1 MISLS
6 DLLLDA
12 LTEVFNVGAGQAA
25 ASLSEIV
32 GDEVLLSVPLIQFF
46 DRADVNPDML
56 SLKGGRLGAVRQK
69 FGGPFSLDAT
79 LLFRE
84 EKALE
89 IVQEMLGSQVSVED
103 LVDFEH
109 EAMCELGNVI
119 LNACMSAIA
128 DMLSIELSSTLPEYS
143 VGGAETVI
151 SKLMSDESQPLVLVL
166 HIDMTIKKR
175 DTQGYLVFL
184 LSSNS
189 LEGLVVALDA
199 FLSRI

>member
-1 MISLS
+1 MTLTE
-6 DLLLDA
+6 LQLDA

-32 GDEVLLSVPLIQFF
+32 GDEVLLSVPRIQFY
-46 DRADVNPDML
+46 DRSEVNADIL
-56 SLKGGRLGAVRQK
+56 SLTGGRLGAVRQN

-119 LNACMSAIA
+119 LNACLSAIA
-128 DMLSIELSSTLPEYS
+128 DMLSIDLSSTLPEYS
-143 VGGAETVI
+143 VDGADTVI
-151 SKLMSDESQPLVLVL
+151 GKLMSDETQPVVLVL
-166 HIDMTIKKR
+166 HIDLTIEKR
-175 DTQGYLVFL
+175 DTRGYLVFL
-184 LSSNS
+184 LSASS
-189 LEGLVVALDA
+189 LEGLVSALDA

>member
-1 MISLS
+1 MITLS
-6 DLLLDA
+6 ELQMDA
-12 LTEVFNVGAGQAA
+12 LTELFNVGAGQAA

-32 GDEVLLSVPLIQFF
+32 GDEVLLSVPRIKFY
-46 DRADVNPDML
+46 DRSEVNAKVLALD
-56 SLKGGRLGAVRQK
+56 GARQGAVRQQ

-84 EKALE
+84 ERALE

-119 LNACMSAIA
+119 LNACLSAIA
-128 DMLSIELSSTLPEYS
+128 DMLGVSLDSTLPEYS
-143 VGGAETVI
+143 VDETETLLNKI
-151 SKLMSDESQPLVLVL
+151 LSDDNQHVVLVL
-166 HIDMTIKKR
+166 HIDLTIEKR
-175 DTQGYLVFL
+175 QTNGNLVFL
-184 LSSNS
+184 LSANS
-189 LEGLVVALDA
+189 LEGLVQALDE

>member
-1 MISLS
+1 MIALS
-6 DLLLDA
+6 DLQLDA

-32 GDEVLLSVPLIQFF
+32 GDEVLLSVPRIQFF
-46 DRADVNPDML
+46 DRTDVNAEML
-56 SLKGGRLGAVRQK
+56 SLQGGRLGAVRQK

-89 IVQEMLGSQVSVED
+89 IVQEMLGSQVNVED

-119 LNACMSAIA
+119 LNACLSAIA
-128 DMLSIELSSTLPEYS
+128 DMLGVGLSSTLPEYS
-143 VGGAETVI
+143 VDGADTVI
-151 SKLMSDESQPLVLVL
+151 GKLMSDESQPMVLVL
-166 HIDMTIKKR
+166 HIDLTIEKR

-184 LSSNS
+184 LSSSS
-189 LEGLVVALDA
+189 LEGLISALDA

>member
-1 MISLS
+1 MKTLS
-6 DLLLDA
+6 DLQLDA

-32 GDEVLLSVPLIQFF
+32 GDEVLLSVPRIQFF
-46 DRADVNPDML
+46 DRADVNAEML
-56 SLKGGRLGAVRQK
+56 SLHGGRLGAVRQK

-119 LNACMSAIA
+119 LNACLSAIA
-128 DMLSIELSSTLPEYS
+128 DMLGIDLSSTLPEYS
-143 VGGAETVI
+143 VDGADTVI
-151 SKLMSDESQPLVLVL
+151 GKLMSDETQPVVLVL
-166 HIDMTIKKR
+166 HIDLTIEKR

-184 LSSNS
+184 LSASS
-189 LEGLVVALDA
+189 LEGLVAALDV

>member
-1 MISLS
+1 MTLS
-6 DLLLDA
+6 DLQLDA

-32 GDEVLLSVPLIQFF
+32 GDEVLLSVPRIQFF
-46 DRADVNPDML
+46 DRTDVNAEML
-56 SLKGGRLGAVRQK
+56 SLQGGRLGAVRQK
-69 FGGPFSLDAT
+69 FGGPFGLDAT

-119 LNACMSAIA
+119 LNSCLSAIA
-128 DMLSIELSSTLPEYS
+128 DMLGVSLTSTLPEYS
-143 VGGAETVI
+143 VDGADTVI
-151 SKLMSDESQPLVLVL
+151 GKLMSDETQPVVLVL
-166 HIDMTIKKR
+166 HIDLTIEKR

-189 LEGLVVALDA
+189 LEGLVAALDA

>member
-1 MISLS
+1 MIALS
-6 DLLLDA
+6 DLQLDA

-32 GDEVLLSVPLIQFF
+32 GDEVLLSVPRIQFF
-46 DRADVNPDML
+46 DRTDVNAEML
-56 SLKGGRLGAVRQK
+56 SLQGGRLGAVRQK

-89 IVQEMLGSQVSVED
+89 IVQEMLGSQVNVED

-119 LNACMSAIA
+119 LNACLSAIA
-128 DMLSIELSSTLPEYS
+128 DMLGVGLSSTLPEYS
-143 VGGAETVI
+143 VDGADTVI
-151 SKLMSDESQPLVLVL
+151 GKLMSDESQPMVLVL
-166 HIDMTIKKR
+166 HIDLTIEKR

-184 LSSNS
+184 LSSSS
-189 LEGLVVALDA
+189 LEGLIAALDA

>member
-1 MISLS
+1 MTLS
-6 DLLLDA
+6 DLQLDA

-32 GDEVLLSVPLIQFF
+32 GDEVLLSVPRIQFF
-46 DRADVNPDML
+46 DRTDVNAEML
-56 SLKGGRLGAVRQK
+56 SLQGGRLGAVRQK

-119 LNACMSAIA
+119 LNSCLSAIA
-128 DMLSIELSSTLPEYS
+128 DMLSVGLTSTLPEYS
-143 VGGAETVI
+143 VDGADTVI
-151 SKLMSDESQPLVLVL
+151 GKLMSDESQPVVLVL
-166 HIDMTIKKR
+166 HIDLTIEKR

-189 LEGLVVALDA
+189 LEGLIAALDA

>member
-1 MISLS
+1 MTLTE
-6 DLLLDA
+6 LQLDA

-32 GDEVLLSVPLIQFF
+32 GDEVLLSVPRIQFY
-46 DRADVNPDML
+46 DRSEVNADIL
-56 SLKGGRLGAVRQK
+56 SLTGGRLGAVRQN

-119 LNACMSAIA
+119 LNACLSAIA
-128 DMLSIELSSTLPEYS
+128 DMLSIDLSSTLPEYS
-143 VGGAETVI
+143 VDGADTVI
-151 SKLMSDESQPLVLVL
+151 GKLMSDESQPVVLVL
-166 HIDMTIKKR
+166 HIDLTIEKR

-184 LSSNS
+184 LSASS
-189 LEGLVVALDA
+189 LEGLVSALDA

>member
-1 MISLS
+1 MIPLS
-6 DLLLDA
+6 DLQLDA

-46 DRADVNPDML
+46 DRADVNAEML

-119 LNACMSAIA
+119 LNACLSAIA
-128 DMLSIELSSTLPEYS
+128 DMLNIELSSTLPEYS
-143 VGGAETVI
+143 VDGADTVI

-184 LSSNS
+184 LSSSS

>member
-1 MISLS
+1 VKTLS
-6 DLLLDA
+6 DLQLDA

-32 GDEVLLSVPLIQFF
+32 GDEVLLSVPSIQFF
-46 DRADVNPDML
+46 DRTDVTAEML
-56 SLKGGRLGAVRQK
+56 SLHGGRLGAVRQK

-119 LNACMSAIA
+119 LNACLSAIA
-128 DMLSIELSSTLPEYS
+128 DMLSIDLSSTLPEYS
-143 VGGAETVI
+143 VDGADTVI
-151 SKLMSDESQPLVLVL
+151 GKLMSDETQPVVLVL
-166 HIDMTIKKR
+166 HIDLTIEKR
-175 DTQGYLVFL
+175 DTQG
-184 LSSNS
+184 
-189 LEGLVVALDA
+189 
-199 FLSRI
+199 